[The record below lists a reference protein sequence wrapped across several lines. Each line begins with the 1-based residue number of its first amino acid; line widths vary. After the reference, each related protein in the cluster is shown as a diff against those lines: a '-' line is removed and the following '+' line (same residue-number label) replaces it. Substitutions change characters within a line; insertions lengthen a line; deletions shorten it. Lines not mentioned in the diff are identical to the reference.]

1 MVEPR
6 PELSKLSDYVPG
18 KSIDEIRERYGLK
31 NVVKLASNENP
42 LGASPKAVEAFHEI
56 ANSLH
61 LYPRGDA
68 PKLIDA
74 IAKMYGVST
83 NQIVIG
89 NGSDEIIDMV
99 GKAFIR
105 QGDNCVGITPTFSVY
120 KFTTLSNGADFIP
133 VQKVGKYFVE
143 DKKIIKADQLPI
155 ISPNAEKTSLDDL
168 YARINDKT
176 RVAFICN
183 PNNPTGHYYTEA
195 EIRSFLDKVPS
206 SVLVFLD
213 EAYAEFATAADYPK
227 MAPLLSEY
235 PNLFINR
242 TFSKIYGL
250 AGLRIGYALA
260 SVEVVR
266 AMWKIK
272 PPFDVNQAA
281 QVAAV
286 AALADTDHVEATRKN
301 NAVGID
307 YLNSELGK
315 LGFKVLPTQAN
326 FICVN
331 VGPKA
336 RDLVAFLEQNGMIVR
351 GLTSFGMPEHIRITV
366 GKPEENEL
374 LVSLVKKWVG

>member
-74 IAKMYGVST
+74 IAKMYGVET

-105 QGDNCVGITPTFSVY
+105 QGDNCVGVTPTFSVY
-120 KFTTLSNGADFIP
+120 KFTTLSNGADFIG
-133 VQKVGKYFVE
+133 VGE
-143 DKKIIKADQLPI
+143 GEEKA
-155 ISPNAEKTSLDDL
+155 SLDKL
-168 YARINDKT
+168 AAAVNDKT

-195 EIRSFLDKVPS
+195 EIRSFLAKVPS
-206 SVLVFLD
+206 NVLVFLD

-235 PNLFINR
+235 PNLFLNR

-250 AGLRIGYALA
+250 AGLRVGYALA

-266 AMWKIK
+266 DMWKIK

-286 AALADTDHVEATRKN
+286 AALADTAHVEATRMN
-301 NAVGID
+301 NAVGFE
-307 YLNSELGK
+307 YLNRELGA